1 MMYRAPR
8 TALPAIVALAAA
20 CATTTR
26 VDRASEEQ
34 RIRELSQRASRAIE
48 SKDATTFVSFYADD
62 AVLMHPNQ
70 PAIQG
75 RNAIRAS
82 LEEMLRLPN
91 LSFSFTP
98 TRIDVAEAGDFAYET
113 GTYRFAADMQ
123 GTRLNDEGKYVT
135 VWKKIG
141 ADWKIVSDIN
151 NSDRSIEQLARAMM
165 PQRQEAAGAIAMP
178 EPGPGAHFH
187 VREIVWRDGPP
198 SLPPGAKIAVLEGDP
213 MQPGPFTFRLKVP
226 TGYRIPPHFH
236 PVIEHV
242 TVVSGAF
249 SVGKG
254 EQWDDSKLV
263 RLDAGDFIHMPPGER
278 HFARATGETVLQL
291 HSTGPW
297 GITYVNPQDDPRK

>member
-1 MMYRAPR
+1 LRELERTSLISGGTTMNRLTR
-8 TALPAIVALAAA
+8 TALAALVVLAAA
-20 CATTTR
+20 CKTTTY
-26 VDRASEEQ
+26 VERASEEQ
-34 RIRELSQRASRAIE
+34 RIRELSQQASRAIE

-82 LEEMLRLPN
+82 LEEMFRLPN

-151 NSDRSIEQLARAMM
+151 NSDRSSSS
-165 PQRQEAAGAIAMP
+165 
-178 EPGPGAHFH
+178 
-187 VREIVWRDGPP
+187 
-198 SLPPGAKIAVLEGDP
+198 SLG
-213 MQPGPFTFRLKVP
+213 R
-226 TGYRIPPHFH
+226 
-236 PVIEHV
+236 
-242 TVVSGAF
+242 
-249 SVGKG
+249 
-254 EQWDDSKLV
+254 
-263 RLDAGDFIHMPPGER
+263 
-278 HFARATGETVLQL
+278 
-291 HSTGPW
+291 
-297 GITYVNPQDDPRK
+297 